1 MKRLNLEFF
10 DAFKELDNPCIDLF
24 GEVDGK
30 HGVTLYIENMTKNAR
45 RGEAKVEGWLSDYK
59 KLKDARHARNQ
70 LAHSRSSL
78 SEKLCTKE
86 QLEFVRSFK
95 TRVQKGTDPLSLLHN
110 PPKQKEKSRRSFNK
124 LLVFLLIALIITF
137 FVKFFVLK

>member
-10 DAFKELDNPCIDLF
+10 DEFKELDNLCIDLF
-24 GEVDGK
+24 GEEGGK
-30 HGVTLYIENMTKNAR
+30 RGVSLYIENMAKNAH
-45 RGEAKVEGWLSDYK
+45 RGEAKVEDWTFDYK
-59 KLKDARHARNQ
+59 MLKEARHARNQ
-70 LAHSRSSL
+70 LAHSKSSF

-95 TRVQKGTDPLSLLHN
+95 ARVQKGTDPLSLLRGNH
-110 PPKQKEKSRRSFNK
+110 KEKKSHGSYNK
-124 LLVFLLIALIITF
+124 LLILLLIALIIAF

>member
-10 DAFKELDNPCIDLF
+10 DEFKELDNLCIDLF
-24 GEVDGK
+24 GELDGK
-30 HGVTLYIENMTKNAR
+30 RGVTLYIENMAKNAR
-45 RGEAKVEGWLSDYK
+45 RGEAKVENWVSDYK
-59 KLKDARHARNQ
+59 KLKDARHARNK
-70 LAHSRSSL
+70 LAHSKSSF

-95 TRVQKGTDPLSLLHN
+95 SRVQKGTDPLSLLRGGSVKDK
-110 PPKQKEKSRRSFNK
+110 PRSSYNK
-124 LLVFLLIALIITF
+124 LLILLLIALIIAF